1 MSGEPR
7 AIESEGQAGWQVRLA
22 SYQGPLEILLHL
34 IRTGEVDPTGLP
46 ILEIARQYDAWLEGV
61 KSLDMDLAG
70 EYLVLAATLVH
81 MKSRRLLPPDPA
93 DAAAEPPLEATAAP
107 PAAQGMRRA
116 AEHLQEREASMEL
129 IFARP
134 AERVSEFASEQ
145 GIEADLSALLRAFQA
160 ILRRVGSDPAARV
173 SRERI
178 TLVERI
184 NWLLE
189 TLQRERRIGFR
200 DLFAAAEDRMS
211 CILTFLAL
219 LELIRLRLVQA
230 FQSHHQEDLLITL
243 ADEPPGPGGAAPEER
258 TDA

>member
-1 MSGEPR
+1 MSGAPRVIEP
-7 AIESEGQAGWQVRLA
+7 EGQTGWQVRLD

-46 ILEIARQYDAWLEGV
+46 ILEVARQYDAWLERARDV
-61 KSLDMDLAG
+61 DMDLAG

-93 DAAAEPPLEATAAP
+93 DAATEPPFEAMVAP

-116 AEHLQEREASMEL
+116 AEHLQEREACMEL
-129 IFARP
+129 VFARP

-160 ILRRVGSDPAARV
+160 ILRRVGNDPTARV

-189 TLQRERRIGFR
+189 TLQRERRVGFR
-200 DLFAAAEDRMS
+200 NLFAAAEDRMS

-219 LELIRLRLVQA
+219 LELIRLRLVRA
-230 FQSHHQEDLLITL
+230 FQSHHQDDLLITL
-243 ADEPPGPGGAAPEER
+243 ADEPSGPGGAAAQER